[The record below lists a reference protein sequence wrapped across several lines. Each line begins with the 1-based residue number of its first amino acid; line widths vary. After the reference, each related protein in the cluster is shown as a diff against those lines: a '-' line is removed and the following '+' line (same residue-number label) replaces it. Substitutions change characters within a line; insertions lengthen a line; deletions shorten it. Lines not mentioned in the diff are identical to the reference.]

1 MEKLIYILFT
11 FGYVLSFGIMGAF
24 TLLTK
29 IPKEEGMANYRK
41 ARITLGS
48 GLCILSIYSL
58 TRLAIPMIYEEYINF
73 WLLVTFTLI
82 HSWLT
87 YSSLL
92 FLMESPRYMI
102 KRFLIDGII
111 PTSLMIIAGTIG
123 IYIKSIQ
130 PAMTVIFGIIFGI
143 KCAWMF
149 TTCLME
155 HRKCRMD
162 IENYYDQDIDIK
174 WIGGLI
180 WVSLFMSV
188 FTIVAFYVHSTHIV
202 YYLLIPVIYGFIV
215 MKMLNFMPKKI
226 DIVRHRNTLLSE
238 KPKEEKV
245 EKGNN
250 LEEKIGP
257 AVRQWVE
264 EKNFC
269 RPDLTIKDV
278 AKEIGTNQNYM
289 SQYINNYK
297 GMTFQVWLNTL
308 RIEESKTLLTSGEKM
323 SIEEVGI
330 RVGIELSYN
339 FSRWFKIV
347 TGITPYQYKRSRTS
361 AMTS

>member
-1 MEKLIYILFT
+1 MEKLFYIIIA

-29 IPKEEGMANYRK
+29 IPKDKGMENYRK
-41 ARITLGS
+41 ARVALGS
-48 GLCILSIYSL
+48 GLCILAIYSI
-58 TRLAIPMIYEEYINF
+58 TRLAIPMVYEEYVNF

-111 PTSLMIIAGTIG
+111 PTSLMLITGTVGVFIS
-123 IYIKSIQ
+123 SIQ
-130 PAMTVIFGIIFGI
+130 HAMIVIFGIIFGI

-149 TTCLME
+149 ATCLME
-155 HRKCRMD
+155 YMKCRKDM
-162 IENYYDQDIDIK
+162 ENYYDQDIDIR
-174 WIGGLI
+174 WIEGLI

-188 FTIVAFYVHSTHIV
+188 FTIVSFYVHSTHLV

-215 MKMLNFMPKKI
+215 MKIMNFMPMKI
-226 DIVRHRNTLLSE
+226 DAVRHRNTLMNE
-238 KPKEEKV
+238 KPKEEKI
-245 EKGNN
+245 EKNN
-250 LEEKIGP
+250 SLEEKIGP

-289 SQYINNYK
+289 SQYINNHK
-297 GMTFQVWLNTL
+297 GVTFQVWLNTL
-308 RIEESKTLLTSGEKM
+308 RIEESKTLLTSGEKI

-330 RVGIELSYN
+330 RVGIVLSYN

-347 TGITPYQYKRSRTS
+347 TGTTPYQYKRSNTS
-361 AMTS
+361 AISS